1 MVSDSDLQ
9 PGTEIYYTGDM
20 ANAPGVGRV
29 VEILPPERTEP
40 QVDPVALYLARLAPR
55 SRRTMLGC
63 LNRLACMGGEES
75 ALALPWHRLR
85 RPHTLALRAR
95 LVERYAPATAR
106 LHLAALRGVLRE
118 CWRAELMDREDY
130 ERAVDLPPVR
140 GERMARGRALEP
152 DELARLGQACRQAGG
167 VAGVRDRALFLVL
180 AASGMRRAEVVGL
193 DLADLDAEAGTCRV
207 RGKGGRERRAYLP
220 EAAMRALEA
229 WWAVRGRGEGPVF
242 VALDREGRAT
252 RRRLSTSAVREIVAR
267 RARQA
272 GLDPV
277 APHDLRRTFVTSL
290 LEAGADLAVV
300 SRLAGHAQLQTTR
313 GYDRRGAQ
321 AEAKAAGALGS
332 LLGRM

>member
-1 MVSDSDLQ
+1 MMDLE
-9 PGTEIYYTGDM
+9 TIEK
-20 ANAPGVGRV
+20 VF
-29 VEILPPERTEP
+29 PERTNV
-40 QVDPVALYLARLAPR
+40 QTVDPVAVYLSRLGRR

-140 GERMARGRALEP
+140 GQRMARGRALEVG
-152 DELARLGQACRQAGG
+152 ELARLGQACRQAGG
-167 VAGVRDRALFLVL
+167 VAGVRDRALLMLL
-180 AASGMRRAEVVGL
+180 AASGMRRAELVGL
-193 DLADLDAEAGTCRV
+193 DMADLDAEAGTCRV

-220 EAAMRALEA
+220 AAAVWALEA

-242 VALDREGRAT
+242 VALDRGGRAT
-252 RRRLSTSAVREIVAR
+252 RRRLSTSAVHEIVAR